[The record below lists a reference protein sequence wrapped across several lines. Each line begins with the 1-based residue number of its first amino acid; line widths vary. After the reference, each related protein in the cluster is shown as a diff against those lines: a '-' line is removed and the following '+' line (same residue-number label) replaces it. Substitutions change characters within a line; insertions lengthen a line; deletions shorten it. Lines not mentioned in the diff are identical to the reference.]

1 MTQLTPH
8 FSLEE
13 LTATAHRGID
23 NTPPAPILPHLQ
35 TLAEGLEQ
43 VRALLGHPL
52 HINSGYRSPAL
63 NSEVGG
69 AKNSAHMSGYAA
81 DFICPA
87 FGDPLAICK
96 AIAASQIQFN
106 QIIQEG
112 TWTHLSFAPPL
123 TRRSIL
129 TKAPGGGYREGL

>member
-1 MTQLTPH
+1 MTQLTEH

-23 NTPPAPILPHLQ
+23 NTPPAPIMPHLQ

-52 HINSGYRSPAL
+52 HINSGYRSPTL
-63 NSEVGG
+63 NTEVGG
-69 AKNSAHMSGYAA
+69 AKNSAHMSGFAA

-87 FGDPLAICK
+87 AGSPLDICRTIVHSS
-96 AIAASQIQFN
+96 IAFD

-112 TWTHLSFAPPL
+112 AWVHLSFAPAM
-123 TRRSIL
+123 RRSIL
-129 TKAPGGGYREGL
+129 TKDGAGYKSGL